1 MLAKI
6 RILLIAAA
14 LLCGSAASAQS
25 FLDALV
31 SGMIEGLAEGLTG
44 SGTSA
49 GQSQGQTNQSQV
61 RTRDNIP
68 PNSMVCTICNGT
80 KRCPCKN
87 GTISFTSSVTGRRLT
102 IQCPNCLG
110 TLQCAGCHG
119 WGYVP
124 LNTSGST
131 PNSSSS
137 YPSGSGSSSG
147 SHVCRLCNGTGMK
160 VKEYYTGS
168 ATTGKRKWCDTCH
181 KEVRFSHYHVRCD
194 LCNGKGSY

>member
-110 TLQCAGCHG
+110 TLQCAGWAG
-119 WGYVP
+119 DMFRSTRREARPTVP
-124 LNTSGST
+124 
-131 PNSSSS
+131 PAI
-137 YPSGSGSSSG
+137 
-147 SHVCRLCNGTGMK
+147 RLAAAVRPVPTYAAC
-160 VKEYYTGS
+160 
-168 ATTGKRKWCDTCH
+168 AT
-181 KEVRFSHYHVRCD
+181 VRA
-194 LCNGKGSY
+194 